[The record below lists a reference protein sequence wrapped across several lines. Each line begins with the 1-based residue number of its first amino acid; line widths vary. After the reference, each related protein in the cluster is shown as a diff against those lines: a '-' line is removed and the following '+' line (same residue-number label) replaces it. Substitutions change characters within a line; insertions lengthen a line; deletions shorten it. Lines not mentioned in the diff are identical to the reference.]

1 VAVSTTSKSP
11 KDILL
16 TALSVGQAKLADY
29 SHRNSPKKFTQPQL
43 FACLV
48 LKTSL
53 GLDYRG
59 LAGLL
64 NDSADLCQ
72 SIGLE
77 SVPHYTTFQKASRK
91 LLSNSVAQ
99 ALLDETVSRALGRR
113 RSVAHAAIDSTGL
126 ECTAASNYFVKRR
139 DRKGNPWKNGD
150 LQPLSQA
157 GNRLP
162 DG

>member
-1 VAVSTTSKSP
+1 LAVSTTSKSP

-16 TALSVGQAKLADY
+16 TALSVGEAKLSDY

-59 LAGLL
+59 LTGLL
-64 NDSADLCQ
+64 DDSADLCQ
-72 SIGLE
+72 LIGLE

-91 LLSNSVAQ
+91 LLVNSLVQ
-99 ALLDETVSRALGRR
+99 ALLDETVTRALGRR
-113 RSVAHAAIDSTGL
+113 KTVKHAAGEEKVSGTNGTVEEYQQSDERAEVLLT
-126 ECTAASNYFVKRR
+126 R
-139 DRKGNPWKNGD
+139 DQFFGILVVVW
-150 LQPLSQA
+150 
-157 GNRLP
+157 
-162 DG
+162 